1 MHAPEIFG
9 RNLVDICSDDK
20 YIVEESI
27 ALLQK
32 SIDKTIEISKY
43 FNKNVS
49 IEATIDG
56 IDMIVPIS
64 EGNRHYDEI
73 MRQVDAGELT
83 IEEAD

>member
-1 MHAPEIFG
+1 MGKINITLA
-9 RNLVDICSDDK
+9 K
-20 YIVEESI
+20 YV
-27 ALLQK
+27 ALF
-32 SIDKTIEISKY
+32 D
-43 FNKNVS
+43 KNVS

-56 IDMIVPIS
+56 IDMIVPIC